1 MKQNHFKEKFG
12 IYIHWPFC
20 ISKCPYCDFNSHVR
34 EAINN
39 QRWQNA
45 LLAEMRYFVSC
56 TQGRTVESI
65 FFGGGT
71 PSLMEPKTVA
81 TLIHQASQYW
91 NFSPNL
97 EITLEANPNSVD
109 TQRFQNFKS
118 AGINRVSI
126 GIQSLDN
133 QALRFLGRKHSREE
147 AIKAIRTAASIF
159 ERFSFD
165 LIYSRPNQSVES
177 WRKELT
183 EALSYSRDHL
193 SLYQLTIEPG
203 TAFHTLHQRKEFE
216 LPDQD
221 LGADLYEITQEMLE
235 NAGMPSYE
243 ISNHARLGY
252 ECRHNMLY
260 WRYQDYIGIGPGAHG
275 RLSVNGQKIATRCL
289 KAPENWLET
298 VEKTGH
304 GIHEEVILKDEDKIN
319 EMLMMGLR
327 LVEGIS
333 MDNFQ
338 AQTGFNLLKIVNQQQ
353 LKRLIDGDFLIISED
368 FLKATPRGR
377 QCLNSVLSA
386 LL

>member
-1 MKQNHFKEKFG
+1 MNQHYFKENLG

-34 EAINN
+34 KTVDSK
-39 QRWQNA
+39 RWQNA
-45 LLAEMRYFVSC
+45 LLTEMKYFATR

-71 PSLMEPKTVA
+71 PSLMAPKTVA
-81 TLIHQASQYW
+81 ALIHQASQYW
-91 NFSPNL
+91 NLSPNL

-109 TQRFQNFKS
+109 IQRFKDFKS

-147 AIKAIRTAASIF
+147 AIKAIKTAASVF

-165 LIYSRPNQSVES
+165 LIYCRPNQSIES
-177 WRKELT
+177 WRQELT

-203 TAFHTLHQRKEFE
+203 TAFHTLYQRKEFE

-221 LGADLYEITQEMLE
+221 AGADLYEITQEMLE

-243 ISNHARLGY
+243 ISNHARFGS

-275 RLSVNGQKIATRCL
+275 RLSVNTQKIATRCL
-289 KAPENWLET
+289 KAPQSWLES
-298 VEKTGH
+298 VEKTGQ
-304 GIHEEVILKDEDKIN
+304 GIHEEIVLKDDDKIN

-327 LVEGIS
+327 LTEGIS
-333 MDNFQ
+333 IDNFY
-338 AQTGFNLLKIVNQQQ
+338 AQTGFNLPKIINQQQ
-353 LKRLIDGDFLIISED
+353 LKRLIDGDFLIMSEN
-368 FLKATPRGR
+368 FLKATLMGR

-386 LL
+386 IL

>member
-1 MKQNHFKEKFG
+1 MHQSPYKENFG

-34 EAINN
+34 EAVDS

-45 LLAEMRYFVSC
+45 LLTEMGYFAAR
-56 TQGRTVESI
+56 TQGRIVESI

-71 PSLMEPKTVA
+71 PSLMEAKTVEA
-81 TLIHQASQYW
+81 LIHQASQYW
-91 NFSPNL
+91 NLSSNL

-109 TQRFQNFKS
+109 TQRFQDFKS

-133 QALRFLGRKHSREE
+133 QALKFLGRKHNRDE
-147 AIKAIRTAASIF
+147 AITAIKTAANVF

-177 WRKELT
+177 WRQELN
-183 EALSYSRDHL
+183 EALTHARDHL

-203 TAFHTLHQRKEFE
+203 TAFHTLYQRKEFV

-221 LGADLYEITQEMLE
+221 SGANLYEMTQEMLE

-243 ISNHARLGY
+243 ISNHARSGS
-252 ECRHNMLY
+252 ECRHNMIY

-275 RLSVNGQKIATRCL
+275 RLSVNGQKTAIRCL
-289 KAPENWLET
+289 KAPESWLET
-298 VEKTGH
+298 VEKTGQ
-304 GIHEEVILKDEDKIN
+304 GIHEEVILTDDDKIN

-333 MDNFQ
+333 IDRFH
-338 AQTGFNLLKIVNQQQ
+338 AQTGSNLLEIVNHQQ
-353 LKRLIDGDFLIISED
+353 LQRLIEGDFLLISGG
-368 FLKATPRGR
+368 FLKATPMGR
-377 QCLNSVLSA
+377 QRLNSVLSA